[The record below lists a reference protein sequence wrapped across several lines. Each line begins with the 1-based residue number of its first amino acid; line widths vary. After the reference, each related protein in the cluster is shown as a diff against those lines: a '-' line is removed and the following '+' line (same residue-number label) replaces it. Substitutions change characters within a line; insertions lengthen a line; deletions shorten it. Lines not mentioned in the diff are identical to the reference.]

1 MNKYGARR
9 CSEDNIWFDSLAER
23 EHYRELKLR
32 ALAGEITDLE
42 VHPRYDLIVCN
53 RKVGR
58 MTLDFAYTL
67 VATGEPVC
75 VDVKGGRATRT
86 EAYRLRRKVFE
97 AIYGLTVTEVG

>member
-1 MNKYGARR
+1 MADL
-9 CSEDNIWFDSLAER
+9 SQ
-23 EHYRELKLR
+23 R
-32 ALAGEITDLE
+32 AKQILYACITE
-42 VHPRYDLIVCN
+42 
-53 RKVGR
+53 
-58 MTLDFAYTL
+58 F